1 VPLSIYLIF
10 KKFDL
15 EAVETDFNHF
25 TGGYSDGYSKLMLYY
40 FVALDSMTIN

>member
-25 TGGYSDGYSKLMLYY
+25 TGGYSGGYNKLTLYC
-40 FVALDSMTIN
+40 FVALNSMAVN